1 MTTETRETFLEEVI
15 DSLSTAQTTALSII
29 DDLRTEVQLMR
40 PIIALV
46 EVYFDSRAGLCEDDP
61 ASIRTMLAA
70 RLADYLQAFGG
81 ER

>member
-1 MTTETRETFLEEVI
+1 MTTETHEDFLQEVI

-29 DDLRTEVQLMR
+29 DDLRTEMQLMR
-40 PIIALV
+40 PIVALA
-46 EVYFDSRAGLCEDDP
+46 EVYLDARAGLCEDDP
-61 ASIRTMLAA
+61 ASIRTMMAA